1 MDLALDFRCGSS
13 RSTQMLTRW
22 LEAVHGVDIALRREI
37 LGAAADD
44 WARPH
49 HLSCQFTVRLP

>member
-1 MDLALDFRCGSS
+1 
-13 RSTQMLTRW
+13 MLTRW